1 MPGGPGRLGEE
12 NIDMAKRKRW
22 LETADTEDRFI
33 NAPSLTKVFP
43 VKRRCNEDLGDAA
56 REGWP
61 KHFLVS

>member
-1 MPGGPGRLGEE
+1 
-12 NIDMAKRKRW
+12 MAKRKRW